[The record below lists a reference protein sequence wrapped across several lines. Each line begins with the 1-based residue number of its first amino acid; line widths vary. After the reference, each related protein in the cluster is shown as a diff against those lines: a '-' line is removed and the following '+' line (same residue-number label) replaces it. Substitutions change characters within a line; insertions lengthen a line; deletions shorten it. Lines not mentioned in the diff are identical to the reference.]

1 MANKITEDCTNCGAC
16 EAECPSQAI
25 TQGDDTYL
33 IDAAKCDECAS
44 HGGEPTCM
52 SVCPTECIVKL

>member
-16 EAECPSQAI
+16 AAECPSEAI
-25 TQGDDTYL
+25 SEGDDTYM

-44 HGGEPTCM
+44 KGGASACLE
-52 SVCPTECIVKL
+52 VCPTECIVKL